1 MPAIAGITIAD
12 GQPTP
17 VNRTFA
23 PLGVSSDFVA
33 SYENRSGGIQVGYD
47 TLSIGFRRANGKV
60 RNNKV
65 TLKMSL
71 PILEVTS
78 PATSTGIQP
87 QPTKAYSCDVFVDFV
102 CSDRSSA
109 QDRKNLVTLLRNA
122 LASAGVVDTCV
133 QNLESVY

>member
-1 MPAIAGITIAD
+1 MPAIANIVIAD

-23 PLGVSSDFVA
+23 PLGVSSDLVA
-33 SYENRSGGIQVGYD
+33 TYENRSTGIQVGYD
-47 TLSIGFRRANGKV
+47 TLSLGFRRANGKSH
-60 RNNKV
+60 NNKL
-65 TLKMSL
+65 TLKLSL

-87 QPTKAYSCDVFVDFV
+87 QPTRAYSCDVFVDFV
-102 CSDRSSA
+102 CSDRSTT

-122 LASAGVVDTCV
+122 LVASGVVDTCF